1 MQKHCMRKPGR
12 LLASVLLVLAVV
24 TAAEAL
30 AVEPAAGKGIYT
42 RHCSACHGNG
52 AAGAPRLGDFANWAP
67 RIAQGIA
74 VMAAH
79 AINGYQGKSG
89 YMPAKGGFNSLTD
102 EEVTAAVA
110 YMAVKAAD

>member
-1 MQKHCMRKPGR
+1 MRKPGR
-12 LLASVLLVLAVV
+12 LLANVLLVLAG
-24 TAAEAL
+24 AIALEAP

-42 RHCSACHGNG
+42 RHCLACHGNG
-52 AAGAPRLGDFANWAP
+52 AAGAPKLGDIANWAP
-67 RIAQGIA
+67 RIAQGVE

-102 EEVTAAVA
+102 EDVMAAVT
-110 YMAVKAAD
+110 YMAAESR